1 VKSHGLGLSIVKKI
15 VETLN
20 IDLDI
25 RSELNKGTIVTL
37 TLPLK

>member
-1 VKSHGLGLSIVKKI
+1 MKSHGLGLSIVKKI
-15 VETLN
+15 VENLN